1 MGIKT
6 PTYNWATTL
15 HEPALDGCGSPIFFP
30 HLLRTLME
38 PRKPNCVTF
47 AAFMMI
53 SNQPQATWQRC
64 MAMVVDQ
71 LWETCWVQMDEK
83 MP

>member
-1 MGIKT
+1 
-6 PTYNWATTL
+6 
-15 HEPALDGCGSPIFFP
+15 
-30 HLLRTLME
+30 LME